1 MKSQLEA
8 DRKFFLEVIDDL
20 AKDAARD
27 AHDDELTSEQHYA
40 ELERNAKEFDRMFPD
55 AAQDFEETDAP
66 PEKETE
72 EEAAERFRQ
81 ALARIDLKE
90 LLFFRRYQAKSIC
103 MRVTRVG
110 SSDIAPCAQMLKGSL
125 ERLQAADAEIRRR
138 IPGRT
143 PKPPDPTTPEDT
155 TESS

>member
-20 AKDAARD
+20 AKDAAQNE
-27 AHDDELTSEQHYA
+27 HEMEMTPEQHWA
-40 ELERNAKEFDRMFPD
+40 HMQREAKEFDRMFPD

-110 SSDIAPCAQMLKGSL
+110 SSDITPCAQMLKGSL

-143 PKPPDPTTPEDT
+143 PKPPDRSTPEDT
-155 TESS
+155 AEDS